1 MNKPA
6 SPPSA
11 PRKALGRD
19 FNVLLPRPA
28 PTANA
33 QTAPAKD
40 RDLREIPVGL
50 IEGNPNQPRREFDE
64 IELEELASS
73 IRTQG
78 VLQPILVRPKG
89 QKFELIA
96 GERRLRATKKAG
108 LAQIPAIV
116 RVLPDL
122 QAMEVTVI
130 ENLQR
135 VDLNP
140 IEQATG
146 FQQLAQRFGMT
157 QEDIAR
163 VSGKDRTTV
172 ANSLR
177 LLRLEA
183 DVVELVRSGKLT
195 PGQARPLLA
204 LAPEAQREL
213 ARKIAEEAWPARRVE
228 QHVAKLQAPPEPA
241 KPAPARDPNE
251 REAELQLA
259 RALGTRVELKP
270 GPRGRGSI
278 VLNYASLDEFQRLFE
293 RLTRDD
299 RGGS

>member
-28 PTANA
+28 PAA
-33 QTAPAKD
+33 GVSAGPAKD
-40 RDLREIPVGL
+40 KDLREIPTGL
-50 IEGNPNQPRREFDE
+50 IEGNPYQPRREFDE
-64 IELEELASS
+64 TELEELASS

-96 GERRLRATKKAG
+96 GERRLRAAKRAG

-122 QAMEVTVI
+122 QAMEITVI

-140 IEQATG
+140 IELATG
-146 FQQLAQRFGMT
+146 FQDLAQRFGMT

-163 VSGKDRTTV
+163 VTGKDRTTV
-172 ANSLR
+172 ANFLR
-177 LLRLEA
+177 LLRLEK
-183 DVVELVRSGKLT
+183 DVVELLRAGKLS

-204 LAPEAQREL
+204 LAPEMQREL
-213 ARKIAEEAWPARRVE
+213 AQKIAEEAWPARRVE
-228 QHVAKLQAPPEPA
+228 QHVAKLQAPPEPVKA
-241 KPAPARDPNE
+241 VPGRDPNE

-259 RALGTRVELKP
+259 RALGTRVELKT
-270 GPRGRGSI
+270 GSRGRGAI
-278 VLNYASLDEFQRLFE
+278 VVNYASLDEFQRLFE
-293 RLTRDD
+293 RLI
-299 RGGS
+299 RG

>member
-6 SPPSA
+6 SPPPV
-11 PRKALGRD
+11 PRKALGRGLD
-19 FNVLLPRPA
+19 ALLARPA
-28 PTANA
+28 AAAAAT
-33 QTAPAKD
+33 QTAPAHD
-40 RDLREIPVGL
+40 RDLREIPVAL
-50 IEGNPNQPRREFDE
+50 VDSNPHQPRRQFDE
-64 IELEELASS
+64 TELEELASS

-96 GERRLRATKKAG
+96 GERRLRAAKKAG
-108 LAQIPAIV
+108 LEQIPAIV

-122 QAMEVTVI
+122 QAMEVTII

-135 VDLNP
+135 ADLNP

-146 FQQLAQRFGMT
+146 FQHLAQRFGMT

-163 VSGKDRTTV
+163 VSGKDRATV
-172 ANSLR
+172 ANFLR

-204 LAPEAQREL
+204 LAPETQREL
-213 ARKIAEEAWPARRVE
+213 ARKIAAEAWPARRVE
-228 QHVAKLQAPPEPA
+228 QHVAKLQAPPAPA
-241 KPAPARDPNE
+241 QPAPVRDPNE

-270 GPRGRGSI
+270 GPRGRGAI
-278 VLNYASLDEFQRLFE
+278 VVNYASLDEFQRLFE
-293 RLTRDD
+293 RLTH
-299 RGGS
+299 S